1 MSETAVNGVEP
12 IIFLDDVHV
21 TFRTRTGSILHPNWF
36 TPSRVRQSLPLRY
49 SGQTLRRAE
58 LTKCSSFLQAL

>member
-21 TFRTRTGSILHPNWF
+21 TFRTRTGTPTWF
-36 TPSRVRQSLPLRY
+36 TPSRV
-49 SGQTLRRAE
+49 
-58 LTKCSSFLQAL
+58 

>member
-21 TFRTRTGSILHPNWF
+21 TFRTVPARFSTPTWF
-36 TPSRVRQSLPLRY
+36 TPSRV
-49 SGQTLRRAE
+49 
-58 LTKCSSFLQAL
+58 